1 MGSLPEKPN
10 TPETL
15 DLIVVGA
22 GISGINSAYRLQTEF
37 PRATFAVF
45 EGRDSVGGTWDLFK
59 YPGVRSDTD
68 LYMYGFTW
76 YPWPYPKA
84 IGQGSEIKEYL
95 ETCVSKHNLD
105 RHIRFR
111 HKVLSM
117 SWSSKSA
124 QWTVTVNHDGV
135 ITEYKARFVILGTG
149 YYDYDTPRQAHIP
162 GIENFKGQVIHPQFW
177 PENFDYT
184 GRDVAVIGSGATA
197 VTLFPNLVKKAGRV
211 AMIQRSPSYILTV
224 PDDDTRP
231 AWMHPFLRIWST
243 LFSWF
248 VILFC
253 KYCPMYAK
261 SYLINK
267 ALPQLP
273 KSVNIDPH
281 FMPRYLPWEQ
291 RLCWAPSG
299 DFYQALHDPRTS
311 IVTGAIKRV
320 TDKAIVMDNG
330 QVVETDVIVTATGL
344 RTLLGGH
351 IDIRVDGEK
360 MEWGGRLIWNFS
372 MIQDIPNMMI
382 VMAYVNIP
390 WTINADIVTNRF
402 FRVLKH
408 MQKRGART
416 VVPRVPKDSR
426 MKTEPFSPLTSTFY
440 AEVEDRMPKYGTSG
454 PWKRKVNVPFDY
466 INARWGDATT
476 GLEFHP

>member
-1 MGSLPEKPN
+1 MAMSRSPLC
-10 TPETL
+10 
-15 DLIVVGA
+15 IASGA

-37 PRATFAVF
+37 PQATFA
-45 EGRDSVGGTWDLFK
+45 

-68 LYMYGFTW
+68 LYMYGLKW
-76 YPWPYPKA
+76 HPWPYPKA
-84 IGQGSEIKEYL
+84 IGQGSQIKEYL
-95 ETCVSKHNLD
+95 ETSVSKYNLG

-117 SWSSKSA
+117 NWSSKSA
-124 QWTVTVNHDGV
+124 QWTVTVSHDGV
-135 ITEYKARFVILGTG
+135 LKEFKARFVILGTG
-149 YYDYDTPRQAHIP
+149 YYDYNTPRQAHIP
-162 GIENFKGQVIHPQFW
+162 GIEKFKGQVIHPQFW
-177 PENFDYT
+177 PENFDYA
-184 GRDVAVIGSGATA
+184 GRD
-197 VTLFPNLVKKAGRV
+197 KAGRV
-211 AMIQRSPSYILTV
+211 TMIQRSPSYILTV

-231 AWMHPFLRIWST
+231 AWMHPFLRVWNT

-253 KYCPMYAK
+253 KYFPMYAK

-273 KSVNIDPH
+273 KSVDIDPH

-291 RLCWAPSG
+291 RLGWAPSG

-320 TDKAIVMDNG
+320 TEKAIEMDNG

-351 IDIRVDGEK
+351 IDIGVDGEK
-360 MEWGGRLIWNFS
+360 IEWGGRFIWNFS
-372 MIQDIPNMMI
+372 MIQDIPNMML

-390 WTINADIVTNRF
+390 WTINADLVTTRF

-408 MQKRGART
+408 MQKRGARIA
-416 VVPRVPKDSR
+416 VPRVPKDST

-440 AEVEDRMPKYGTSG
+440 TEVEDRMPKYGTSG
-454 PWKRKVNVPFDY
+454 PWKRKVHVPFDY
-466 INARWGDATT
+466 INAHWGDATT
-476 GLEFHP
+476 GLEFYP